1 MLLEAE
7 MTTALIFLIHFGGG
21 SATNVGKFLHTYTRI
36 LKYSTA
42 DNVDDISSSISLSE
56 MINYG
61 RE

>member
-1 MLLEAE
+1 
-7 MTTALIFLIHFGGG
+7 MTTAVIFLIHFGG